1 VRAIILI
8 LLAAAVGLGVLASQQ
23 AATIKEQQHQIAAA
37 DEHMK
42 GASLALQGKCA
53 EQARKAFNAFG
64 FGPNDMADYSNH
76 YNATLNKCMVRLER
90 QLATGQV
97 TYVFKNVFDAF
108 ENKDVGTYVWH
119 TVGDKKYWEV
129 PPSQCQ
135 VVSTSGEKQACQS
148 EDEFNKLTDVYM
160 NG

>member
-1 VRAIILI
+1 MRAILLI
-8 LLAAAVGLGVLASQQ
+8 LLAAGVGLGFLANQQ

-37 DEHMK
+37 EEQMK
-42 GASLALQGKCA
+42 TASLALQGKCA
-53 EQARKAFNAFG
+53 EQARKAFDALG
-64 FGPNDMADYSNH
+64 FGVNDMADYSNH
-76 YNATLNKCMVRLER
+76 YNAKLNKCMMRLEH

-97 TYVFKNVFDAF
+97 IYVFKNVLDAF

-129 PPSQCQ
+129 PPSQCH